1 MDINNLRSVNI
12 RFYLLTKDIREG
24 ELAVEII
31 AKRLDRLVLLQSK
44 NIEEYWKISEY
55 MEISTEFRFT
65 EEFDLGRKFEQI
77 VDLLGDGWIFG
88 NDWMLAEHKEAIW
101 NLTDNNKF
109 CIPKTQWAIV
119 QLFPPDRNC

>member
-1 MDINNLRSVNI
+1 MDISNPTSVNI

-44 NIEEYWKISEY
+44 NIEEYWKIPEY
-55 MEISTEFRFT
+55 MEVSTEFRFT
-65 EEFDLGRKFEQI
+65 EEFDLALKFEQI
-77 VDLLGDGWIFG
+77 TNLLGDGWIFG

-101 NLTDNNKF
+101 NLGDHNNF
-109 CIPKTQWAIV
+109 CIPKTQWAII
-119 QLFPPDRNC
+119 QLFPLDRNY